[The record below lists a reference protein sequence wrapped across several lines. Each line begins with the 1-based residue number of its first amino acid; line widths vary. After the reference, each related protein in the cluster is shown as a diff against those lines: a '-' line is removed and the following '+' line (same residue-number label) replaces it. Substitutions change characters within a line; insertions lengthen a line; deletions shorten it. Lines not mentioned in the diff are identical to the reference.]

1 MDKLPSKN
9 VEKLLCRIRDAKG
22 GKLDVSSLSE
32 PDRDRLHILDKRGL
46 LQWCDAYYPR
56 NDPDSAVYIVGPRY
70 KSVTLSTSG
79 VDYLADLA
87 DERKARWLR
96 LGRDVLMMVI
106 GAAVTLVAT
115 FLFNQLTGSVQP

>member
-9 VEKLLCRIRDAKG
+9 VEKLLYRVRDAKG
-22 GKLDVSSLSE
+22 GKLDVSSLSG
-32 PDRDRLHILDKRGL
+32 PDRDRLDILDKRGL

-56 NDPDSAVYIVGPRY
+56 NDPDSAVFFVGPRY

-87 DERKARWLR
+87 EERKSRWLR
-96 LGRDVLMMVI
+96 FGRDLLMLVI
-106 GAAVTLVAT
+106 GAAVTLIAT
-115 FLFNQLTGSVQP
+115 FLFNQLTGSGQP